1 MRDIDTRLLQIEKHL
16 QNSTYEPVETDKIEL
31 KDLSGGD
38 DWKEL
43 YKTTCA
49 FLNTRGGIIIIG
61 IKEDPKN
68 QCFKFT
74 GFNPN
79 NENKLKELPNL
90 FTDDTKRPI
99 DVSEFIRTDLIEIK
113 PFLTGQICLLFV
125 EKLPDELKYVL
136 YKGEGYDRQLTGDH
150 RVPPEKI
157 NRQKELKLEL
167 HNTKELQFVPNTTL
181 NDLDIDKLND
191 YIIRLNKD
199 LKVESLKPDIPSAI
213 SFLSRKMFIREQH
226 HPTFLGMLVCGKHLY
241 DFVKGRCQVDCY
253 YDTGNEIANDK
264 KVYKDNIIGL
274 LESCIA
280 FVFGKINTG
289 ISSERGGTTIYEYP
303 ERVIRETVNN
313 ALAHRDYNN
322 DRFANLTIELNKHIE
337 VRNPGRFREEQLLVR
352 DGKIALRR
360 IIPIPKAQNPNLAD
374 VLKSFDRWEGKG
386 WGMAA
391 LTDFSLANEIDLPYY
406 RLYPSNDIGLF
417 IPKGK
422 ILDDEMIQWLDSF
435 SKYIRQKT
443 KGKTLNNEQK
453 TVLSYF
459 YKSELLNA
467 LERYTVNLTPDNNHF
482 EVIKTL
488 EDYGLV
494 EKEPD
499 SPSDVPIYFIDRTLT
514 RTDFTDE
521 INALFGSRYYDLSNE
536 YKQILE
542 AIYKHNKYSEVQEV
556 SANLIGNY
564 LYLKKFKRVND
575 QNSYNN
581 FKRKIRSTI
590 NKLEKGGFIRR
601 KQAGK
606 PNYELNEFND
616 QKLFNT
622 PPLS

>member
-1 MRDIDTRLLQIEKHL
+1 MI
-16 QNSTYEPVETDKIEL
+16 
-31 KDLSGGD
+31 
-38 DWKEL
+38 
-43 YKTTCA
+43 
-49 FLNTRGGIIIIG
+49 
-61 IKEDPKN
+61 
-68 QCFKFT
+68 
-74 GFNPN
+74 
-79 NENKLKELPNL
+79 
-90 FTDDTKRPI
+90 
-99 DVSEFIRTDLIEIK
+99 
-113 PFLTGQICLLFV
+113 
-125 EKLPDELKYVL
+125 
-136 YKGEGYDRQLTGDH
+136 
-150 RVPPEKI
+150 
-157 NRQKELKLEL
+157 
-167 HNTKELQFVPNTTL
+167 
-181 NDLDIDKLND
+181 LD
-191 YIIRLNKD
+191 
-199 LKVESLKPDIPSAI
+199 
-213 SFLSRKMFIREQH
+213 F
-226 HPTFLGMLVCGKHLY
+226 
-241 DFVKGRCQVDCY
+241 
-253 YDTGNEIANDK
+253 
-264 KVYKDNIIGL
+264 
-274 LESCIA
+274 
-280 FVFGKINTG
+280 
-289 ISSERGGTTIYEYP
+289 
-303 ERVIRETVNN
+303 
-313 ALAHRDYNN
+313 
-322 DRFANLTIELNKHIE
+322 
-337 VRNPGRFREEQLLVR
+337 
-352 DGKIALRR
+352 
-360 IIPIPKAQNPNLAD
+360 
-374 VLKSFDRWEGKG
+374 
-386 WGMAA
+386 
-391 LTDFSLANEIDLPYY
+391 
-406 RLYPSNDIGLF
+406 F

>member
-1 MRDIDTRLLQIEKHL
+1 MRDIDTRLLQIEQHL
-16 QNSTYEPVETDKIEL
+16 QNNTYETVETDKIEL
-31 KDLSGGD
+31 KDLSGGE

-61 IKEDPKN
+61 VKEDAKN
-68 QCFKFT
+68 QRFKFT
-74 GFNPN
+74 GFNLN
-79 NENKLKELPNL
+79 NESKLKELPNL
-90 FTDDTKRPI
+90 FSDDSKRSI

-150 RVPPEKI
+150 RIPPEKI
-157 NRQKELKLEL
+157 VRQKELKLEL
-167 HNTKELQFVPNTTL
+167 QSAKELQFVPNTTL

-191 YIIRLNKD
+191 YISRLNKD
-199 LKVESLKPDIPSAI
+199 LKVESLKPDITSAI
-213 SFLSRKMFIREQH
+213 SFLSRKKFIREHH

-241 DFVKGRCQVDCY
+241 DYVEGRCQVDCY
-253 YDTGNEIANDK
+253 FDTGNEIANDK

-274 LESCIA
+274 LERCIA
-280 FVFGKINTG
+280 FVFAKINTG
-289 ISSERGGTTIYEYP
+289 ISMERGGTTLYEYP
-303 ERVIRETVNN
+303 ERVIRETINN
-313 ALAHRDYNN
+313 ALAHRDYNSS
-322 DRFANLTIELNKHIE
+322 RFANLTIVLNKHIE
-337 VRNPGRFREEQLLVR
+337 IRNPGKFREEQLLVQN
-352 DGKIALRR
+352 GKIALRR

-391 LTDFSLANEIDLPYY
+391 LTNFALANAIDLPYY
-406 RLYPSNDIGLF
+406 RLYPSEDIGLF
-417 IPKGK
+417 IPKGQV
-422 ILDDEMIQWLDSF
+422 LDEKMNQWLDSF

-453 TVLSYF
+453 TVLAYF

-494 EKEPD
+494 EKKPD
-499 SPSDVPIYFIDRTLT
+499 SPLDVPIYFIDRTLT
-514 RTDFTDE
+514 RTDFTEE
-521 INALFGSRYYDLSNE
+521 INAIIGSRYYDLSND

-542 AIYKHNKYSEVQEV
+542 VIYQFNQYSEVHEI

-564 LYLKKFKRVND
+564 LYFKKYQSVND

-581 FKRKIRSTI
+581 FKRKIRSNI
-590 NKLEKGGFIRR
+590 NKLENGGFIRR

-606 PNYELNEFND
+606 PDYELNKTDEQN
-616 QKLFNT
+616 LFNN
-622 PPLS
+622 PPIA